1 MEKARVPGSG
11 VAVAVIVAGWLVL
24 AWPWLSGSVTIPYD
38 AKAHFWPQ
46 LEFLARALHSGQSPF
61 WAPGVFGGSPQI
73 ADPQSLIFSPAV
85 ILAALD
91 PAPSFRAFDI
101 YVLVLLLAAALAVA
115 MLFRERG
122 WHPAGAVVA
131 ALAFSFGASAAWRI
145 QHVKQIQSLVFLA
158 IALWLLTRVLRRG
171 RYVDAVLCG
180 LVGGLLIVEPGQVAM
195 LGCYVLLGY
204 VAYEWLSSDA
214 RGVVFRRSVA
224 PLAVA
229 AAVAAAIAIV
239 PVLMS
244 AAFVEASSRATIEYA
259 AAGLGSL
266 HPASLLTFLIG
277 DLYSAGSV
285 HAAYWGPPSGAWPA
299 GGLSL
304 ASNMTEIYCGALV
317 ATALLLIGVA
327 RGALWRRDVRFFAL
341 TGLTAVVYALGHH
354 TPAFQFIY
362 DHVPAIHLFRR
373 PADATFIIGAALALA
388 GGYLVHLAVTE
399 GVRATPR
406 QALFATALIIG
417 GFVAGIAVALAA
429 GHLADAVRPLL
440 ISAALALASVAVLLN
455 LKRMAALSPSL
466 AIAVVALLSVV
477 DLGVVNGPNG
487 STGLPPQQYAMLD
500 TAAREPTIAFMM
512 SHLAEPSSADR
523 RDRIE
528 MAGLGFEW
536 PNAGL
541 VHGFDHV
548 LGYNPLRLA
557 AVTKAVGAD
566 DTVATPGQRRF
577 TPLFPSYRSRL
588 ADLLGLRYIA
598 TGVEVERIDHSLRP
612 GDLDF
617 VARTPSAYIYENRH
631 AMPRVLFT
639 AEWMPADFSD
649 VTRTGRWPSFDP
661 LRTVLLDVPSHA
673 ESLPAG
679 SSMHPPSQVGLAAYG
694 NAVVEIDVVAAE
706 SGFVVLNDIW
716 HPWWRATVD
725 GLPVPIFKAN
735 VLFRAVEVDK
745 GRHRV
750 RFAFEPF
757 AGGWAQLTGRFQSPA
772 SPIPRHPPRTP
783 DVPIAAAHGA
793 GGMQGIG
800 PNVRRP

>member
-1 MEKARVPGSG
+1 MEKPRESGGG
-11 VAVAVIVAGWLVL
+11 VAVALIVAGWLVL

-73 ADPQSLIFSPAV
+73 ADPQSLIFSPAIV
-85 ILAALD
+85 LAALD

-171 RYVDAVLCG
+171 KYIDAVLCG
-180 LVGGLLIVEPGQVAM
+180 LVCGLLIVEPGQVAM
-195 LGCYVLLGY
+195 LGSYFLLGY

-214 RGVVFRRSVA
+214 RGVVIRRSMA

-229 AAVAAAIAIV
+229 GAVAAAIAVV

-244 AAFVEASSRATIEYA
+244 AAFVDASSRATIEYA

-277 DLYSAGSV
+277 DLYSASSV

-304 ASNMTEIYCGALV
+304 ASNMTEIYAGSLV
-317 ATALLLIGVA
+317 GVAMLLIGVA

-341 TGLTAVVYALGHH
+341 AGLAAAVYAVGRY

-362 DHVPAIHLFRR
+362 EHVPAVHLFRR
-373 PADATFIIGAALALA
+373 PADATFIIGAALAMA
-388 GGYLVHLAVTE
+388 GGYLVHVAATE
-399 GVRATPR
+399 GVCATRR
-406 QALFATALIIG
+406 QALFATLLIAG
-417 GFVAGIAVALAA
+417 GFVAGLTVAVAA

-455 LKRMAALSPSL
+455 LQRMATLSPAL
-466 AIAVVALLSVV
+466 AIAVVALLSVI
-477 DLGVVNGPNG
+477 DLGAVNGPNG

-500 TAAREPTIAFMM
+500 TTAREPTIAFMV
-512 SHLAEPSSADR
+512 SHLAEPSPTDR
-523 RDRIE
+523 RDRVE

-557 AVTKAVGAD
+557 AVTEAVGAD

-612 GDLDF
+612 GDLDL

-631 AMPRVLFT
+631 ALPRVLF
-639 AEWMPADFSD
+639 ASDWMPASFSD
-649 VTRTGRWPSFDP
+649 VTRTGRWPSFEP
-661 LRTVLLDVPSHA
+661 LRTVLLDVPSHVEA
-673 ESLPAG
+673 LPAG
-679 SSMHPPSQVGLAAYG
+679 GSMHPPSRVKLVAYT
-694 NAVVEIDVVAAE
+694 NAVVEIDVTAAE
-706 SGFVVLNDIW
+706 SGFVVLNDVW

-725 GLPVPIFKAN
+725 GRPVPIFKAN
-735 VLFRAVEVDK
+735 VLFRAVEVEK

-757 AGGWAQLTGRFQSPA
+757 AGGWAQLTGRFQPLA
-772 SPIPRHPPRTP
+772 SPIPRNPPRMP
-783 DVPIAAAHGA
+783 DVPVAAAQRPA
-793 GGMQGIG
+793 GMQGIATIL
-800 PNVRRP
+800 RRP